1 MNYIHVVD
9 LAIDNLKAVENLNKE
24 KKGLYIYNLGTGVGY
39 SVLDLVN
46 TFEKV
51 NNIKIKYKIAPRRN
65 GDIATCY
72 SDPSKA
78 KRELNFEATK
88 TLEDMLK
95 DAWNYEKENS

>member
-1 MNYIHVVD
+1 MY
-9 LAIDNLKAVENLNKE
+9 
-24 KKGLYIYNLGTGVGY
+24 
-39 SVLDLVN
+39 
-46 TFEKV
+46 
-51 NNIKIKYKIAPRRN
+51 NIKIKYKIAPRRN